1 MQNEKNQDLGYEQ
14 YNTMYITLEN
24 MQNKLTYFFWI
35 NIYAVVLN
43 MHKTDKYQIQIIT
56 ILSRERGGKELG
68 KNAWG
73 FQFYMYNFISLKM

>member
-14 YNTMYITLEN
+14 YNTMYVTLEN
-24 MQNKLTYFFWI
+24 MQNKITYFFWI
-35 NIYAVVLN
+35 NVYAIVLN

-56 ILSRERGGKELG
+56 ILSREREGKELQ

-73 FQFYMYNFISLKM
+73 FQLYMYNFISLKM